1 MTLAMPQSRLHLTPY
16 QRVRR
21 RAYEI
26 MEGAVVDKY
35 SRSIEVFVATLVV
48 ANVIAIILE
57 SVPEILQPHAAAF
70 HAFDVFSVAVF
81 TLEYLLRVWSCGA
94 KYDIGK
100 PATPNGQAPGSWR
113 GRKEYVFSFYG
124 IVDFVSTVPFY
135 LQLLFPAAD
144 LRVLRLFRCVF
155 SNSRATTA
163 LLRTSWPPSKPNATL
178 FHRLCFCCS
187 SAACCSPR

>member
-70 HAFDVFSVAVF
+70 HAFDVFSGR
-81 TLEYLLRVWSCGA
+81 TPLHLSSQNGHLETCRLL
-94 KYDIGK
+94 
-100 PATPNGQAPGSWR
+100 
-113 GRKEYVFSFYG
+113 
-124 IVDFVSTVPFY
+124 
-135 LQLLFPAAD
+135 LQSNADVMAAHN
-144 LRVLRLFRCVF
+144 L
-155 SNSRATTA
+155 
-163 LLRTSWPPSKPNATL
+163 
-178 FHRLCFCCS
+178 
-187 SAACCSPR
+187 